1 MMTIQCYLNV
11 AGKVGFALSAL
22 TCVDSLR
29 ICLSSD
35 DGVCDDI
42 MNKKLI

>member
-35 DGVCDDI
+35 EGVCDDI